1 MNAMDIQVGV
11 QDCPAHISHKLD
23 AKLSHILVVVLDWF
37 QDVQEMLRDYGIC
50 HPGSL
55 LEPVP
60 VLDRHDARDD
70 RDRDTSLPDGLH
82 PTDEDVHVKEHL
94 CEDPRATEV
103 DFVLEV
109 F

>member
-11 QDCPAHISHKLD
+11 QDRPTHISHKLNPKFPD
-23 AKLSHILVVVLDWF
+23 ILVVVLDRF
-37 QDVQEMLRDYGIC
+37 QDVQEMLRDYSIR

-60 VLDRHDARDD
+60 VLDGHDAWDNRDSD
-70 RDRDTSLPDGLH
+70 ARLPNSLC
-82 PTDEDVHVKEHL
+82 PTDEEVRVKEHL
-94 CEDPRATEV
+94 GKDPRATEV

-109 F
+109 L